1 MTALVGAALERLRGG
16 DPAFADGLRIA
27 RRRAGAILGYSLIAA
42 TVGVLLSLLR
52 GQRQQGIG
60 ALLAGMGGLAWG
72 VATFLV
78 LPVLAAKGIGP
89 VAAIRE
95 SAGILRKTWGE
106 QLTGTF
112 GMGAAFAV
120 ALFLTLLA
128 TIGLVGLAGQAQ
140 LPALAAPI
148 LLVGGTCLV
157 VLVVLNTTLMGIY
170 RGAVYLYAEQGQV
183 APQFDRSVITQA
195 FAPRSK

>member
-1 MTALVGAALERLRGG
+1 MAVFSRSWSLFTATWQVLKAEKTFVLYPIFAAVAALLVTALALGAGVAFLAAHPELEQTLR
-16 DPAFADGLRIA
+16 ADGPQGDVPTWVTA
-27 RRRAGAILGYSLIAA
+27 VALG
-42 TVGVLLSLLR
+42 LL
-52 GQRQQGIG
+52 
-60 ALLAGMGGLAWG
+60 
-72 VATFLV
+72 FLY
-78 LPVLAAKGIGP
+78 
-89 VAAIRE
+89 
-95 SAGILRKTWGE
+95 
-106 QLTGTF
+106 
-112 GMGAAFAV
+112 MGAAFAV

-140 LPALAAPI
+140 LPALAALV

-195 FAPRSK
+195 FAPRSR